1 MDINIALSPAE
12 VDILRLYLPDGS
24 DLRQRLDH
32 SESNVIVCNEGEA
45 RALLHIAV
53 EHCPEA
59 VKNIQYAMSVAGVRF
74 S

>member
-1 MDINIALSPAE
+1 MDVNISLSQAE
-12 VDILRLYLPDGS
+12 VECLRRYLPDGS

-32 SESNVIVCNEGEA
+32 SESKVIVCNEGEA